1 MTKTMRRDSLHLKEH
16 IAMPTSPA
24 DDSRSGRQS
33 WSSPRTSLDK
43 LHWDM
48 VQVVRSVPLFASM
61 RERDWDEIAGL
72 LNGVCFHREAYVF
85 FEGDAPEFLYVV
97 WMGRVKLLRH
107 SVDGRDVVLDV
118 LGPGRLLGELAV
130 FEGAPY
136 SQTAQSM
143 EDVALVS
150 IKRQD
155 YLDLLQRYPSLSLA
169 VINELGRRLRVAND
183 LVQSLAVDRV
193 DRRIARA
200 LLRLALYNGLR
211 TDDGLMIQMRLT
223 RQDLADMTGTTV
235 ETAIRVMSRFRKEG
249 WITTQR
255 GRVIIKQP
263 EQLNLVAN
271 QR

>member
-1 MTKTMRRDSLHLKEH
+1 MRVEGLQQTELRPVRQLAPEDTPPRRNSH
-16 IAMPTSPA
+16 TPA
-24 DDSRSGRQS
+24 R
-33 WSSPRTSLDK
+33 PIVDK
-43 LHWDM
+43 LRLNM
-48 VQVVRSVPLFASM
+48 VQMVRNVPLFASL

-72 LNGVCFHREAYVF
+72 LNGVCFARDSYVF

-118 LGPGRLLGELAV
+118 MGPGRLLGELAV

-136 SQTAQSM
+136 SQTAQAM

-150 IKRQD
+150 ITRTD
-155 YLDLLQRYPSLSLA
+155 YLDLLQRYPPLALA

-200 LLRLALYNGLR
+200 LLRLALYNGLK
-211 TDDGLMIQMRLT
+211 TDEGLMIQMRLT

-235 ETAIRVMSRFRKEG
+235 ETAIRVMSRFRKQG
-249 WITTQR
+249 WITIQR

>member
-1 MTKTMRRDSLHLKEH
+1 MTSQ
-16 IAMPTSPA
+16 PSV
-24 DDSRSGRQS
+24 DSRQPPAEQKAQASE
-33 WSSPRTSLDK
+33 K
-43 LHWDM
+43 LRLNM
-48 VQVVRSVPLFASM
+48 MQVVRNVPLFASL
-61 RERDWDEIAGL
+61 RERDWEDVVNL
-72 LNGVCFHREAYVF
+72 LSGICFPRDAYVF
-85 FEGDAPEFLYVV
+85 FEGDPPEYLYIV
-97 WMGRVKLLRH
+97 WMGRIKLIRH
-107 SVDGRDVVLDV
+107 SPDGRDVVLDV
-118 LGPGRLLGELAV
+118 LGPGRLIGELAV

-136 SQTAQSM
+136 SQTAQTM
-143 EDVALVS
+143 EESAL
-150 IKRQD
+150 ITIARAD
-155 YLDLLQRYPSLSLA
+155 FLYLLERYPSLAMA

-200 LLRLALYNGLR
+200 LLRLSLYNSVR
-211 TDDGLMIQMRLT
+211 TDEGIMIQMRLT

-263 EQLNLVAN
+263 EALQQIAN

>member
-1 MTKTMRRDSLHLKEH
+1 MTGQGGHPVEATREPSVN
-16 IAMPTSPA
+16 
-24 DDSRSGRQS
+24 
-33 WSSPRTSLDK
+33 K
-43 LHWDM
+43 LQLNM
-48 VQVVRSVPLFASM
+48 VQVVRSVPLFSSL
-61 RERDWDEIAGL
+61 RERDWEEVAGM
-72 LNGVCFHREAYVF
+72 LNGLCYPRDAYIF

-97 WMGRVKLLRH
+97 WMGRIKLVRH

-118 LGPGRLLGELAV
+118 MGPGRLLGELAV

-136 SQTAQSM
+136 SQTAQAM
-143 EDVALVS
+143 EEVAGVS
-150 IKRQD
+150 IARND
-155 YLDLLQRYPSLSLA
+155 YLDLLQRYPALALA

-193 DRRIARA
+193 ERRIARA
-200 LLRLALYNGLR
+200 LLRLAMYNGS
-211 TDDGLMIQMRLT
+211 TTNDGLMIQMRLT

-235 ETAIRVMSRFRKEG
+235 ETAIRVMSRFRKQG

-263 EQLNLVAN
+263 EQLNAVAN

>member
-1 MTKTMRRDSLHLKEH
+1 MDTKQ
-16 IAMPTSPA
+16 SPA
-24 DDSRSGRQS
+24 EHKAQPSE
-33 WSSPRTSLDK
+33 K
-43 LHWDM
+43 LRVNM
-48 VQVVRSVPLFASM
+48 MQVVRNVPLFASL
-61 RERDWDEIAGL
+61 RERDWEDVVNL
-72 LNGVCFHREAYVF
+72 LNAICFPRDAYVF
-85 FEGDAPEFLYVV
+85 FEGDPPEYLYIV
-97 WMGRVKLLRH
+97 WMGRIKLIRH
-107 SVDGRDVVLDV
+107 SPDGRDVVLDV
-118 LGPGRLLGELAV
+118 LGPGRLIGELAV

-136 SQTAQSM
+136 SQTAQTM
-143 EDVALVS
+143 EEAAL
-150 IKRQD
+150 ITIARAD
-155 YLDLLQRYPSLSLA
+155 FLYLLERYPSLAMA

-200 LLRLALYNGLR
+200 LLRLSLYNSVR
-211 TDDGLMIQMRLT
+211 TDEGIMIQMRLT

-263 EQLNLVAN
+263 EALEQIAN

>member
-1 MTKTMRRDSLHLKEH
+1 MTGQAPLDT
-16 IAMPTSPA
+16 
-24 DDSRSGRQS
+24 RQYFS
-33 WSSPRTSLDK
+33 DRKGQSTDK
-43 LHWDM
+43 LRLNM
-48 VQVVRSVPLFASM
+48 MQVVRNVPLFASL
-61 RERDWDEIAGL
+61 REREWEDVANL
-72 LNGVCFHREAYVF
+72 LNGICFPRDAYVF
-85 FEGDAPEFLYVV
+85 FEGDPPDYLYIV
-97 WMGRVKLLRH
+97 WMGRIKLVRH
-107 SVDGRDVVLDV
+107 SPDGRDVVLDV
-118 LGPGRLLGELAV
+118 LGPGRMMGELAV

-136 SQTAQSM
+136 SQTAQTM
-143 EDVALVS
+143 EESAL
-150 IKRQD
+150 ITIARTD
-155 YLDLLQRYPSLSLA
+155 FLYLLERYPSVALA

-200 LLRLALYNGLR
+200 LLRLSLYNSVR
-211 TDDGLMIQMRLT
+211 TEEGIMIQMRLT

-263 EQLNLVAN
+263 EALSRIAD